1 MLQYSLRSHRL
12 QEHFE
17 QTAGIGLEAL
27 IPDVPP
33 DFLDLLKQML
43 ELDPERRINA
53 KEALVHPFFYSL
65 TELKKYRKSLIS
77 RISEGKELSL
87 PQLKQS
93 RKF

>member
-1 MLQYSLRSHRL
+1 
-12 QEHFE
+12 
-17 QTAGIGLEAL
+17 
-27 IPDVPP
+27 
-33 DFLDLLKQML
+33 ML
-43 ELDPERRINA
+43 ELDPDRRINA